1 MMLVE
6 EMIVPDAALPI
17 DALRRHVRLGTGFA
31 EDDMQEELLAS
42 FLRAAMS
49 AIESRTGKA
58 LLQRD
63 FRLVLTDWYSADRQ
77 PLPLAP
83 VVSVTGIS
91 LCRPAAPDTVV
102 ENATLVE
109 QLGICDELD
118 PLRYRLELD
127 THVSCIKP
135 RTGCFPTLAADQTVM
150 IRFVAGMSPTFE
162 GLPGDMMHAI
172 LMLAG
177 HFDEYR
183 NEYGLSQ
190 GCMPFGV
197 SSLIARYCPMRL
209 GFTS

>member
-6 EMIVPDAALPI
+6 ETSVPDAALPVE
-17 DALRRHVRLGTGFA
+17 ALKRQIRLGSGFA
-31 EDDMQEELLAS
+31 EDDMQDALLAS

-49 AIESRTGKA
+49 AIESRTGKV
-58 LLQRD
+58 LLQRS
-63 FRLVLTDWYSADRQ
+63 FQLMLNDWDNADRQ
-77 PLPLAP
+77 PIPVAP
-83 VVSVTGIS
+83 VQSITQIS
-91 LCRPAAPDTVV
+91 LNRPFYPGTDLGTPTVHDP
-102 ENATLVE
+102 
-109 QLGICDELD
+109 LGVSQILD
-118 PLRYRLELD
+118 PMRYRLEMD
-127 THVSCIKP
+127 THIPCVRPC
-135 RTGCFPTLAADQTVM
+135 TGSFPALAPDQSVV
-150 IRFVAGMSPTFE
+150 IRFVAGMSPTFA
-162 GLPGDMMHAI
+162 GLPPDIAQAV